1 MRRSRSVRSAA
12 VPLAVGA
19 VLLAGCG
26 ASEEERRTE
35 SFCEDV
41 PDLLDDVT
49 AELQG
54 ATAAPDEAPALVG
67 DAVERLEAVDP
78 PQDAADEWQALVTAW
93 SGMRDLLARA
103 EGSDPS
109 ANAELVEEAERVQ
122 SDLDSA
128 GTAVDDWGQAHC

>member
-1 MRRSRSVRSAA
+1 MRRPRSVRSVA
-12 VPLAVGA
+12 VPLAVAA

-26 ASEEERRTE
+26 ASEEDRRTE
-35 SFCEDV
+35 SFCQNV

-54 ATAAPDEAPALVG
+54 ATAAPEEAPALVG

-93 SGMRDLLARA
+93 TGMRDLLARA
-103 EGSDPS
+103 DLGDAS
-109 ANAELVEEAERVQ
+109 ASTELVEEADRLQ
-122 SDLDSA
+122 SDLVST
-128 GTAVDDWGQAHC
+128 GTAVDEWGQANC